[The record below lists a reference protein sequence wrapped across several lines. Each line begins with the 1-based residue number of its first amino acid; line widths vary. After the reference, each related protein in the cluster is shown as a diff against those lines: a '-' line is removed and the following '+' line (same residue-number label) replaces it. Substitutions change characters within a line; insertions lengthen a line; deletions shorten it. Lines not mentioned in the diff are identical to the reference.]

1 MSGARLFAGALLLL
15 AARAGASQGAPAAPP
30 SGPATAGELLQR
42 LEASW
47 RTRDVG
53 AYLALWEF
61 ATVDAHEDEREYA
74 EQAFAAEELQL
85 RFDAPPNEPG
95 REGVAVNLDVFSV
108 TEPRGRVEQWLLSL
122 VRRRAGW
129 RAISKQSVGQID
141 GQVHLSLDPTGFKAA
156 GLKLRLED
164 FELQMHQGSLFL
176 SPQALGPTLLVFV
189 GEGEVRFQPRPEE
202 EKEQLRQ
209 FCGRPELVEKVSGA
223 LARIH
228 PADLH
233 RVLAPME
240 LQPDSAAASRLA
252 SAQRLFRE
260 QGSRAFVLDAAAPR
274 SPWWLLPSLGDS
286 SVTFETGRRGTL
298 TFTVSRGD
306 AEGISLFDREK
317 RRQICLYPSAGGD
330 TRYSEDDGRAADIV
344 EHDLRVRVDPSRE
357 SIAGEDT
364 LRIEMLA
371 ATSTLRLKLDDALRV
386 ESVSSP
392 QVGRHLFFRVRN
404 QDMLMVSLGSL
415 SGTVGEIRLTVRY
428 SGVLRPG
435 SIEQEVIQAA
445 QAPGVDEIPI
455 ESVLA
460 FTNRNAWYPQGATD
474 DYATAR
480 VRFDVPM
487 GYAAVTGGVRTEA
500 KLVGDRNIVEYVQE
514 QPGRYITAAIGRLYE
529 SGTSAEGGLE
539 IRAFAVARLRGEV
552 PATLRQM
559 ADILR
564 FYASEFGPSPY
575 PRLNLVLT
583 EGQTPGGHSPPG
595 MILLQQRPM
604 LLRTTLRD
612 DPASF
617 SDIPGFFLA
626 HELAH
631 QWWGHGVA
639 PQNYRERWISEG
651 VAQYAAALWARKAR
665 GEETFQSV
673 LRQFARW
680 AVKHAPMGPINL
692 GYRLGH
698 IKGDAQIFRAVAY
711 NKAAYVLHMLRGIV
725 GEAAFRAALTKLQA
739 DRLFGKIG
747 SDDVRE
753 ALERASGRPLEAYF
767 SQWIFGTRL
776 PVLRVSQRAEAGAM
790 RVEVAAEALPGPV
803 PLEIAVTSPSGRR
816 VERVTLEPAG
826 GSWSFPTQG
835 PARAEVN
842 SDRGLLASLVKG

>member
-1 MSGARLFAGALLLL
+1 MKAARLAAAALLL
-15 AARAGASQGAPAAPP
+15 AAAPRALAQQGAPPPPAGAAT
-30 SGPATAGELLQR
+30 PAELLQR

-47 RTRDVG
+47 RSRDVA

-61 ATVDAHEDEREYA
+61 ATVDAHEDERQYA
-74 EQAFAAEELQL
+74 EQAFAAEEVQL
-85 RFDAPPNEPG
+85 RYDAPPNEPG
-95 REGVAVNLDVFSV
+95 REGFAVNLDVFSV
-108 TEPRGRVEQWLLSL
+108 SEPRGRVEQWLVSL
-122 VRRRAGW
+122 IRRRAGW
-129 RAISKQSVGQID
+129 KVVSKRPVGQID
-141 GQVHLSLDPTGFKAA
+141 GLVHLSLDPKGFKAA
-156 GLKLRLED
+156 GLELRLED
-164 FELQMHQGSLFL
+164 FELAMHRGSLFL

-189 GEGEVRFQPRPEE
+189 GDGEVRFRPRPEE
-202 EKEQLRQ
+202 EREQLRQ
-209 FCGRPELVEKVSGA
+209 FCGRPELVERVGGA

-233 RVLAPME
+233 RVLVPTE
-240 LQPDSAAASRLA
+240 LQPDPDAARRLA
-252 SAQRLFRE
+252 TAQRLFRE

-286 SVTFETGRRGTL
+286 SVTFETSRRGTL
-298 TFTVSRGD
+298 TFTVSSGD
-306 AEGISLFDREK
+306 PEGISLFDREK
-317 RRQICLYPSAGGD
+317 RRQICLYPSAGGS
-330 TRYSEDDGRAADIV
+330 TRYSEDDGRAADII

-357 SIAGEDT
+357 AIAGEDT

-392 QVGRHLFFRVRN
+392 QAGRHLFFRVRN
-404 QDMLMVSLGSL
+404 QDSLMVSLGGL
-415 SGTVGEIRLTVRY
+415 SGTLGEIRLTVRY
-428 SGVLRPG
+428 SGVLHPG
-435 SIEQEVIQAA
+435 GIEQELLQTA
-445 QAPGVDEIPI
+445 QAPGVEEIPI

-460 FTNRNAWYPQGATD
+460 FTNRNAWYPQGSTD

-487 GYAAVTGGVRTEA
+487 GYAAVTGGIRTEA
-500 KLVGDRNIVEYVQE
+500 RLIGDRNVVEYVQE
-514 QPGRYITAAIGRLYE
+514 QPGRYITAAIGRLHE
-529 SGTSAEGGLE
+529 SGSSVEAGLE

-552 PATLRQM
+552 PATLRLM
-559 ADILR
+559 SDILR
-564 FYASEFGPSPY
+564 FYAAEFGACPY

-617 SDIPGFFLA
+617 ADIPGFFLA

-673 LRQFARW
+673 LRQFGRW
-680 AVKHAPMGPINL
+680 ALKHSPMGPIHL

-698 IKGDAQIFRAVAY
+698 VKGDAQIFRAVAY
-711 NKAAYVLHMLRGIV
+711 DKAAYVLHMLRGIV
-725 GEAAFRAALTKLQA
+725 GEPAFRTALTELQGE
-739 DRLFGKIG
+739 RRFSKIG

-753 ALERASGRPLEAYF
+753 ALERASGRSLEPYF
-767 SQWIFGTRL
+767 KAWILGTRL
-776 PVLRVSQRAEAGAM
+776 PVLRVSQRAESGAT
-790 RVEVAAEALPGPV
+790 RVDVTAEGLPGPV
-803 PLEIAVTSPSGRR
+803 PLEITMTSPSGRR
-816 VERVTLEPAG
+816 VEKVTLEPAG
-826 GSWSFPTQG
+826 GSWSFASEG

-842 SDRGLLASLVKG
+842 SDRGLLVSLVKG